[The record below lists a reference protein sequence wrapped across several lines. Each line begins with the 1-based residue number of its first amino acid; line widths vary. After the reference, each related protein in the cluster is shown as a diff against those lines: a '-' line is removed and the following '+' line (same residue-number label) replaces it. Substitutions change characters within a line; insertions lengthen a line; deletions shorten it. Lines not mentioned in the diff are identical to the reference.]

1 MARTG
6 RPSCGR
12 ALAVLRSPAGAVKR
26 CPVYP
31 TGAGAVPNVVS
42 DPPRIVLT
50 GTLAIDYV
58 ADYAGVFSGLP
69 RHRGIN
75 LAVQLESI
83 ERRFGGCAMNI
94 AYTLRLLGNDPVPFV
109 YVGHDFGD
117 EYAVHLE
124 ACGVDT
130 TGIHVLEAPH
140 SAHAFIFTD
149 AVQNQFTAFFGGP
162 GPTPGFGLGLRSL
175 AAGCEFGVLA
185 PDLPANMIT
194 AATALR
200 DAGVPFLTD
209 PGQNLTDFRAA
220 DAIELVAR
228 STAVIVNEFEY
239 VRLRDL
245 VGDRLNALDLVVVTE
260 GERGARWHSKP
271 EGDGR
276 ERAVA
281 ARIVDPTGCGDGFRG
296 GFVHA
301 RLRGCPVSEAVRAGA
316 VTAAMVLETAGTQ
329 THRCED
335 FAERYRRSWGHLPD
349 WVSDRSR

>member
-1 MARTG
+1 MTKFTRV
-6 RPSCGR
+6 R
-12 ALAVLRSPAGAVKR
+12 AGAIS
-26 CPVYP
+26 
-31 TGAGAVPNVVS
+31 NVAS

-58 ADYAGVFSGLP
+58 AAYPGVFAELP

-109 YVGHDFGD
+109 YVGRDFD
-117 EYAVHLE
+117 TEYAAHLE
-124 ACGVDT
+124 ACGVDMS
-130 TGIHVLEAPH
+130 GIHVVDAPH

-149 AVQNQFTAFFGGP
+149 TDQNQFTGFFGGP
-162 GPTPGFGLGLRSL
+162 GPT
-175 AAGCEFGVLA
+175 AEFGPELRNRASGFEFGILA
-185 PDLPANMIT
+185 PDLPASMIA

-200 DAGVPFLTD
+200 EAGVPFLTD
-209 PGQNLTDFRAA
+209 PGQNLTDFRADEA
-220 DAIELVAR
+220 TELVAQ

-245 VGDRLNALDLVVVTE
+245 VGDRLNTLDLLVVTE
-260 GERGARWHSKP
+260 GERGARWHSAS

-276 ERAVA
+276 ECAVA

-301 RLRGCPVSEAVRAGA
+301 RLRGSPVSEAVRAGA

-329 THRCED
+329 MHHCEN
-335 FAERYRRSWGHLPD
+335 FAERYRQSWGHLPD
-349 WVSDRSR
+349 WASAWPD

>member
-1 MARTG
+1 M
-6 RPSCGR
+6 
-12 ALAVLRSPAGAVKR
+12 VI
-26 CPVYP
+26 
-31 TGAGAVPNVVS
+31 PNVAS
-42 DPPRIVLT
+42 NPPRIVLT

-58 ADYAGVFSGLP
+58 ADYAGVFSELP

-109 YVGHDFGD
+109 YVGRDFD
-117 EYAVHLE
+117 NEYAAHLE

-130 TGIHVLEAPH
+130 SGIHIVDAPH

-149 AVQNQFTAFFGGP
+149 TDQNQFTGFFGGP
-162 GPTPGFGLGLRSL
+162 GPTSEFGHELRRRASGFG
-175 AAGCEFGVLA
+175 FGILA
-185 PDLPANMIT
+185 PDLPGNMIA
-194 AATALR
+194 AATALG

-209 PGQNLTDFRAA
+209 PGQNLTDFRADEA
-220 DAIELVAR
+220 TELVAR

-239 VRLRDL
+239 LRLRDL

-260 GERGARWHSKP
+260 GERGTRWRSKV

-281 ARIVDPTGCGDGFRG
+281 ARVVDPTGCGDGFRG

-301 RLRGCPVSEAVRAGA
+301 RLRGSPVSEAVRAGA
-316 VTAAMVLETAGTQ
+316 VTAALVLETAGTQ

-335 FAERYRRSWGHLPD
+335 FAARYRRSWGHLPR
-349 WVSDRSR
+349 WVAPRSH

>member
-1 MARTG
+1 MR
-6 RPSCGR
+6 RPWLSCV
-12 ALAVLRSPAGAVKR
+12 VLRVLLNEHQ
-26 CPVYP
+26 VYS
-31 TGAGAVPNVVS
+31 TGAGAIPDLIS
-42 DPPRIVLT
+42 DSPRIVLT

-58 ADYAGVFSGLP
+58 AAYPGVFSELP
-69 RHRGIN
+69 RHPGIN

-109 YVGHDFGD
+109 YVGKDFD
-117 EYAVHLE
+117 NEYAAHLR
-124 ACGVDT
+124 ACGVDMS
-130 TGIHVLEAPH
+130 GIHLVDAPH

-149 AVQNQFTAFFGGP
+149 NDQNQFTGFFGGP
-162 GPTPGFGLGLRSL
+162 GPTVEFGPELRRHSSGF
-175 AAGCEFGVLA
+175 EFGVLA

-194 AATALR
+194 AARALR
-200 DAGVPFLTD
+200 EGGVPFLTD
-209 PGQNLTDFRAA
+209 PGQNLTDFCA
-220 DAIELVAR
+220 DEATELIAQ

-239 VRLRDL
+239 LRLRDL
-245 VGDRLNALDLVVVTE
+245 VADGLNALDLVVVTE
-260 GERGARWHSKP
+260 GERGVRWYSKA

-301 RLRGCPVSEAVRAGA
+301 RLRGSPISEAVRTGA

-329 THRCED
+329 SHRCED
-335 FAERYRRSWGHLPD
+335 FGARYRRSWGHLPE
-349 WVSDRSR
+349 WSG

>member
-1 MARTG
+1 M
-6 RPSCGR
+6 
-12 ALAVLRSPAGAVKR
+12 LLNEHQ
-26 CPVYP
+26 VYS
-31 TGAGAVPNVVS
+31 TGAGAIRNVDS
-42 DPPRIVLT
+42 NSPRIVLT

-58 ADYAGVFSGLP
+58 AAYAGVFSGLP
-69 RHRGIN
+69 RHPGIN

-83 ERRFGGCAMNI
+83 ERQFGGCAMNI

-109 YVGHDFGD
+109 YVGRDFDDG
-117 EYAVHLE
+117 YAAHLKS
-124 ACGVDT
+124 CGVDT
-130 TGIHVLEAPH
+130 SGIHTVDAPH

-149 AVQNQFTAFFGGP
+149 TDQNQFTGFFGGP
-162 GPTPGFGLGLRSL
+162 GPTSGFGPELRRH
-175 AAGCEFGVLA
+175 ARGFEFGVLA

-200 DAGVPFLTD
+200 DGGVPFLTD
-209 PGQNLTDFRAA
+209 PGQNLTDFRAHEA
-220 DAIELVAR
+220 TELVAQ

-245 VGDRLNALDLVVVTE
+245 VGDRLDALDLVVVTE
-260 GERGARWHSKP
+260 GERGARWRSKA

-281 ARIVDPTGCGDGFRG
+281 ARVVDPTGCGDGFRG

-301 RLRGCPVSEAVRAGA
+301 RLRGSSVSEAVRAGA

-335 FAERYRRSWGHLPD
+335 FAKRYRRSWGQLPS
-349 WVSDRSR
+349 WVAGRFH

>member
-1 MARTG
+1 M
-6 RPSCGR
+6 
-12 ALAVLRSPAGAVKR
+12 LLNDDQ
-26 CPVYP
+26 VYS
-31 TGAGAVPNVVS
+31 TGAGAIPDVAS
-42 DPPRIVLT
+42 EPPRIVLT

-58 ADYAGVFSGLP
+58 AEYAGVFAELP
-69 RHRGIN
+69 RHPGIN
-75 LAVQLESI
+75 LAVQLGSI

-109 YVGHDFGD
+109 YVGHDYD
-117 EYAVHLE
+117 NEYAAHLE

-130 TGIHVLEAPH
+130 SGIHVVDAPH

-149 AVQNQFTAFFGGP
+149 TVQNQFTGFFGGP
-162 GPTPGFGLGLRSL
+162 GPT
-175 AAGCEFGVLA
+175 AEFGDELRRQASGFEFGILA
-185 PDLPANMIT
+185 PDLPPNMIT

-200 DAGVPFLTD
+200 DVGVPFLTD
-209 PGQNLTDFRAA
+209 PGQNLTDFRDDEAT
-220 DAIELVAR
+220 ELVAR

-260 GERGARWHSKP
+260 GERGARWHSKA

-281 ARIVDPTGCGDGFRG
+281 ARIVDPTGCGDAFRG

-301 RLRGCPVSEAVRAGA
+301 RLRGSPLAEAVRAGA

-335 FAERYRRSWGHLPD
+335 FAERYHRSWGHLPD
-349 WVSDRSR
+349 WVSGRSH

>member
-1 MARTG
+1 
-6 RPSCGR
+6 
-12 ALAVLRSPAGAVKR
+12 
-26 CPVYP
+26 
-31 TGAGAVPNVVS
+31 
-42 DPPRIVLT
+42 
-50 GTLAIDYV
+50 LAIDYV
-58 ADYAGVFSGLP
+58 AAYAGVFSDLP

-109 YVGHDFGD
+109 YVGRDFD
-117 EYAVHLE
+117 NEYAAHLE

-130 TGIHVLEAPH
+130 SGIHVVDAPH

-149 AVQNQFTAFFGGP
+149 MDQNQFTGFFGGP
-162 GPTPGFGLGLRSL
+162 GPTPEFGLELTRHATGF
-175 AAGCEFGVLA
+175 EFGILA

-200 DAGVPFLTD
+200 DLGVPFLTD
-209 PGQNLTDFRAA
+209 PGQNLTDFWAHEA
-220 DAIELVAR
+220 TELVDL

-239 VRLRDL
+239 LRLRDL
-245 VGDRLNALDLVVVTE
+245 VGDRLDALDLVVVTE

-276 ERAVA
+276 ERAVP

-301 RLRGCPVSEAVRAGA
+301 RLRGSPVSEAVRAGA

-329 THRCED
+329 THRCEN
-335 FAERYRRSWGHLPD
+335 FAERYRRSWGDLPG
-349 WVSDRSR
+349 WVSARPADRTVSKTR

>member
-1 MARTG
+1 M
-6 RPSCGR
+6 
-12 ALAVLRSPAGAVKR
+12 VLRVLLNDDQ
-26 CPVYP
+26 VYS
-31 TGAGAVPNVVS
+31 TGASAIPNVAS
-42 DPPRIVLT
+42 EPRIVLT

-58 ADYAGVFSGLP
+58 ARYDGVFADLP

-94 AYTLRLLGNDPVPFV
+94 AYTLRQLGNDPVPLV
-109 YVGHDFGD
+109 YVGHDYD
-117 EYAVHLE
+117 NEYAAHLE

-130 TGIHVLEAPH
+130 SGIHVVDAPH

-149 AVQNQFTAFFGGP
+149 TVQNQFTGFFGGP
-162 GPTPGFGLGLRSL
+162 GPTAEFGDELRRHASGF
-175 AAGCEFGVLA
+175 EFGVLA

-194 AATALR
+194 AATALH
-200 DAGVPFLTD
+200 DVGVPFLTD
-209 PGQNLTDFRAA
+209 PGQNLTDFRADEA
-220 DAIELVAR
+220 TELVVR

-260 GERGARWHSKP
+260 GERGARWHSKA

-281 ARIVDPTGCGDGFRG
+281 ARIVDPTGCGDAFRG

-301 RLRGCPVSEAVRAGA
+301 RLRGSPLSEAVRAGA

-335 FAERYRRSWGHLPD
+335 FAERYHRSWGHLPD
-349 WVSDRSR
+349 WVSGRSH

>member
-1 MARTG
+1 MTQVYSTG
-6 RPSCGR
+6 
-12 ALAVLRSPAGAVKR
+12 
-26 CPVYP
+26 
-31 TGAGAVPNVVS
+31 TGAIPNIVS
-42 DPPRIVLT
+42 DPPRILLT

-58 ADYAGVFSGLP
+58 AEYAGVFSELP

-75 LAVQLESI
+75 LAVQLGSI

-109 YVGHDFGD
+109 YVGRDFD
-117 EYAVHLE
+117 TEYAAHLE
-124 ACGVDT
+124 ASGLDNS
-130 TGIHVLEAPH
+130 GIHVVDAPH
-140 SAHAFIFTD
+140 SAHGFIFTD
-149 AVQNQFTAFFGGP
+149 ADQNQFTGFFGGP
-162 GPTPGFGLGLRSL
+162 GPTADFGLELRRL
-175 AAGCEFGVLA
+175 ATGFEFGILA

-209 PGQNLTDFRAA
+209 PGQNLTDFHADQAA
-220 DAIELVAR
+220 ELIVR

-260 GERGARWHSKP
+260 GERGTRWHSKV

-281 ARIVDPTGCGDGFRG
+281 ARIVDSTGCGDGFRG

-301 RLRGCPVSEAVRAGA
+301 RLRGSPVSEAVRAGA

-329 THRCED
+329 THGCKD
-335 FAERYRRSWGHLPD
+335 FAERYLRSWGHLPE
-349 WVSDRSR
+349 WVSARAHRPL